1 MGAVVPGTNGVRI
14 GLAWKLAACL
24 VISTAVI
31 FSFFGYLHLRL
42 QQQQSEQLILISAER
57 VSDLI
62 HSSARH
68 MMLIND
74 REGMHSF
81 IRDIGAEPGIRRVRL
96 FNEEGRIQFSSDNAE
111 VGRLVDKGA
120 EQCFACHAQQSPLTK
135 LKRPDRA
142 RIFSDGHGQRTLAVI
157 RPIENRAG
165 CSNAACHAHPPSR
178 RILGVIDAQL
188 ALDGVDSQLAGGQK
202 RMIAATGISL
212 LAMLLVSVTF
222 IWEVIH
228 RPIKDLTKGIHD
240 VARGN
245 LERRL
250 PVRSK
255 DELGELA
262 GSFNKMAE
270 ELNQAQSE
278 LTNWAR
284 TLEERVK
291 RKTEQLEQA
300 HVSLVT
306 SEKMASLGKL
316 AATVAHE
323 VNNPLFGMLTY
334 ARLGLKEIDR
344 EGVAEAR
351 RANLGEYLKVIER
364 ESKRCGEIMKNLLA
378 FARQTAPQ
386 RAMHNIN
393 TLVERATALIRHQLE
408 MQEIAFRADLDPA
421 LPEISCDAGKIQQVL
436 LVLLVNATEATPN
449 GGSLAVSTR
458 YDAGGE
464 RVLIRVRDTGSGIPQ
479 EVQEQIFEPFF
490 TTKENQ
496 HRTGL
501 GLAIAKGILE
511 QHGGAIRFES
521 TPGEGTEFTVSL
533 PTRQTR
539 GEEST
544 LQSVGAASGPELARN
559 GEA

>member
-1 MGAVVPGTNGVRI
+1 MGATVPGTNGVRI

-24 VISTAVI
+24 VISIAVI
-31 FSFFGYLHLRL
+31 FSVFGYLHLRL
-42 QQQQSEQLILISAER
+42 QQHQSEQLILISAER

-68 MMLIND
+68 TMLMND

-81 IRDIGAEPGIRRVRL
+81 IRDIGTEPGIRRVRL

-120 EQCFACHAQQSPLTK
+120 EQCYACHAQQSPLTK

-142 RIFSDGHGQRTLAVI
+142 RIFSDSRGQRTLAVI
-157 RPIENRAG
+157 RPIENRPE

-188 ALDGVDSQLAGGQK
+188 ALDAVDSQLAAGQG
-202 RMIAATGISL
+202 RMIAATAISL
-212 LAMLLVSVTF
+212 LAMVLLSVTF

-262 GSFNKMAE
+262 ASFNKMAE
-270 ELNQAQSE
+270 ELDQAQSE

-300 HVSLVT
+300 HISLVS

-344 EGVAEAR
+344 EGVEEAR
-351 RANLGEYLKVIER
+351 RANLREYLKVIER

-393 TLVERATALIRHQLE
+393 TLVERAAVLIRHQLE
-408 MQEIAFRADLDPA
+408 LQEISFRADLDPA

-436 LVLLVNATEATPN
+436 LVLLVNATEATPK
-449 GGSLAVSTR
+449 GGSLAVSTH

-464 RVLIRVRDTGSGIPQ
+464 RVLIKVRDTGSGIPK

-490 TTKENQ
+490 TTKEDQ

-511 QHGGAIRFES
+511 QHGGAIGFES
-521 TPGEGTEFTVSL
+521 TPGQGTEFTVSL
-533 PTRQTR
+533 PAVQTP
-539 GEEST
+539 GEGST
-544 LQSVGAASGPELARN
+544 LESVGAASGPEPARN

>member
-1 MGAVVPGTNGVRI
+1 MGADVPGTNGIRI

-24 VISTAVI
+24 VVGTAAV
-31 FSFFGYLHLRL
+31 FSVFGYLQLRL
-42 QQQQSEQLILISAER
+42 QQQQSEQLIMISAER

-68 MMLIND
+68 TMLMND

-96 FNEEGRIQFSSDNAE
+96 FNEEGRIQFSSDNQE
-111 VGRLVDKGA
+111 VGQLVDKSA
-120 EQCFACHAQQSPLTK
+120 EQCYACHAQQSPLTK
-135 LKRPDRA
+135 LNRPDRA
-142 RIFSDGHGQRTLAVI
+142 RIFIGTHGQRTLAVI
-157 RPIENRAG
+157 RPIENRPE
-165 CSNAACHAHPPSR
+165 CSNAACHAHPASR

-188 ALDGVDSQLAGGQK
+188 ALDAVDSQLAAG
-202 RMIAATGISL
+202 RERIIEATVISL
-212 LAMLLVSVTF
+212 LVMLLLSVTF
-222 IWEVIH
+222 IWEVVH
-228 RPIKDLTKGIHD
+228 RPIKDLTRGIHE

-245 LERRL
+245 LDRRL
-250 PVRSK
+250 PVRGN

-262 GSFNKMAE
+262 ASFNKMAE
-270 ELNQAQSE
+270 ELEQAQSE

-300 HVSLVT
+300 HVSLVA

-344 EGVAEAR
+344 EGVDEAR
-351 RANLGEYLKVIER
+351 RTNLAEYLKVIER

-386 RAMHNIN
+386 RAMNNIN
-393 TLVERATALIRHQLE
+393 VLVERASKLIRHQLE
-408 MQEIAFRADLDPA
+408 LQEISFRSDLDPA

-436 LVLLVNATEATPN
+436 LVLLVNATEATPK
-449 GGSLAVSTR
+449 GGSLSVSTR
-458 YDAGGE
+458 YDGGGN
-464 RVLIRVRDTGSGIPQ
+464 RVLIKVRDTGSGIPK

-511 QHGGAIRFES
+511 QHGGTITFAS

-533 PTRQTR
+533 PAVQTA
-539 GEEST
+539 GGEST
-544 LQSVGAASGPELARN
+544 LQPAGAASGPPAAKS